1 MTAAPKNNVPS
12 QTAHG
17 IASFLSNP
25 SLQLLLLLVLLL
37 SGIWTSIHV
46 QLRSTHDQITGAARR
61 DGDNLSYA
69 FAEQVKASLRG
80 IDLSLIS
87 LREAWQRHPE
97 HFREAVL
104 RQQNYFT
111 QEVSFQVAVI
121 DADGMLVY
129 SNLEPAT
136 KPMSLADREHFRV
149 HRERASDQLFIS
161 KPVLGRVSKR
171 WSLQF
176 TRPILDPDNRFR
188 GVMVMS
194 VAPEYFSRFYDTID
208 LGENG
213 MISLVKS
220 SGEIMA
226 RSPDS
231 EIGLGK
237 SLRNRPFLV
246 SGVAEKGSFQAAAQT
261 DLIERVFTWRLL
273 PDFGLV
279 VVVGQ
284 SNEKILAP
292 YYHQR
297 RVLLIGGTLVSV
309 LLTAF
314 LFTLHVGLRQRARTI
329 TALTESEERNR
340 LRVAALEAV
349 GNAVVITNAKAE
361 IEWVNQAFEK
371 LTGYKRADALG
382 RLPSEL
388 VKSGLHDSDY
398 YEALWQTILSG
409 KTWRGEIV
417 NRRMDGSLYDE
428 ELVIAPVMAASGAI
442 THFVGVKQ
450 DISERKSSQKALQ
463 QSHDLLAKLSAQV
476 PGVIYQ
482 YRLYPDGRVSL
493 SFVSEASRDIFGIE
507 AELARKD
514 PSLIFSRYHRDDADG
529 VRDSI
534 LESGRTLQP
543 WCHEFRI
550 VLPQRGVR
558 WVRCDARPEM
568 LEDGSILW
576 HGFIADITESKQ
588 AEQALR
594 SSEERWKFALEGAG
608 DAVWQWDFARNEIR
622 FSRRLYEMLGASDD
636 EIGRTFEDWLRF
648 VHPEDLPRMQEDI
661 KRYLE
666 GGSTTFVTEH
676 RVLCKDGSTKW
687 VLARGMAISH
697 DENGKPLS
705 MIGTQSDTT
714 ERKLA
719 DEQLRIAAAAFESQ
733 EGMMVTDA
741 NGIILRVNRA
751 FEELTGYSAAEV
763 IGQTPAI
770 LKSGRQGEDF
780 YQEMW
785 GVIEQQGHWEG
796 EIWNR
801 RKNGELY
808 PEWLVITAVKDANGR
823 VTHYVSAFSDITARK
838 EAEMQIRNLAFYD
851 PLTTLPNRRLLIDR
865 VTQLLAASARSGRYA
880 ALMMIDLDH
889 FKTLND
895 TMGHDVG
902 DQLLVQ
908 VAERLSASVRECDTV
923 ARLGGDEFVIMLQDL
938 SIDEKAAATQIE
950 TVAAKILATLNQ
962 PYPLKGLDAG
972 GYRNTP
978 SIGITQ
984 FCGRKD
990 GFDVLLKQADIALYQ
1005 AKDAGRNTIRFYSNE
1020 MQSVLN
1026 QKALLEAGLRQA
1038 LENNGFRLY
1047 YQPQVNESHVI
1058 VGAEALLR
1066 WQPPGKPMV
1075 GPAEFIPLAEET
1087 GLILPIGQ
1095 WVLESACKQ
1104 LADWERMSH
1113 ASAIEISVNVSA
1125 RQFRQP
1131 GFVAMVRNVLTTTGA
1146 NPSRLKLELTETLI
1160 LDDVND
1166 TASKMQELRELG
1178 VTLALDDFG
1187 TGYSSLSYL
1196 KRLPLDQVKIDQS
1209 FVRHSAADP
1218 SDAAIVETII
1228 NMSHTLGLQ
1237 VIAEGVE
1244 TAEQLAFLQSHECKN
1259 FQGYLFGRPMPL
1271 DEIEQL
1277 LMSAIVSGE
1286 ASHCVTP
1293 DASS

>member
-1 MTAAPKNNVPS
+1 MTDVSKSNISPP
-12 QTAHG
+12 TASG
-17 IASFLSNP
+17 TFSSLSNP
-25 SLQLLLLLVLLL
+25 SLQLLVLLVLLL
-37 SGIWTSIHV
+37 SGIWGSIYL
-46 QLRSTHDQITGAARR
+46 QLRSTHDQIVSVARR

-87 LREAWQRHPE
+87 LREAWQSHPKQF
-97 HFREAVL
+97 HEAVL
-104 RQQNYFT
+104 QQQNYFT
-111 QEVSFQVAVI
+111 REVSFQIGVI

-129 SNLEPAT
+129 SNLDPTA
-136 KPMSLADREHFRV
+136 KPISLADREHFRV

-161 KPVLGRVSKR
+161 KPILGRVSKR
-171 WSLQF
+171 WSIQF
-176 TRPILDPDNRFR
+176 TRPIIGPDKRFR

-208 LGENG
+208 LGKNG

-231 EIGLGK
+231 QIGLGK
-237 SLRNRPFLV
+237 SLRNRPFFAPDA
-246 SGVAEKGSFQAAAQT
+246 AEKGSFQAPAQT

-273 PDFGLV
+273 PEFGLV
-279 VVVGQ
+279 VVISQ
-284 SNEKILAP
+284 SSEHILAP
-292 YYHQR
+292 YNHQR
-297 RVLLIGGTLVSV
+297 KILLIGGVLVSM
-309 LLTAF
+309 LLIAF
-314 LFTLHVGLRQRARTI
+314 LFALHVGLRQRARTI
-329 TALTESEERNR
+329 SAFRQSEERNR

-349 GNAVVITNAKAE
+349 GNAVVITNARAE

-371 LTGYKRADALG
+371 LTGYKREDALG
-382 RLPSEL
+382 RRPSEL
-388 VKSGLHDSDY
+388 IKSGRHDSAY
-398 YEALWQTILSG
+398 YEALWKTILSG
-409 KTWRGEIV
+409 KTWRGEII
-417 NRRMDGSLYDE
+417 NRRKDGSLYDE
-428 ELVIAPVMAASGAI
+428 ELVIAPVMTASGAI

-450 DISERKSSQKALQ
+450 DISERKSTQQALQ
-463 QSHDLLAKLSAQV
+463 QSHDLLTKLSAQV

-482 YRLYPDGRVSL
+482 YRLFPDGRISL
-493 SFVSEASRDIFGIE
+493 PFVSEAVRDLFGIE
-507 AELARKD
+507 AVQAQEDA
-514 PSLIFSRYHRDDADG
+514 SLIFSLYHPDDVAG
-529 VRDSI
+529 INESI
-534 LESGRTLQP
+534 LESAHSLRP
-543 WCHEFRI
+543 WHHEFRI
-550 VLPQRGVR
+550 VRPQHGVR
-558 WVRCDARPEM
+558 WLLGDARPEM

-576 HGFIADITESKQ
+576 HGYINDITENKQ
-588 AEQALR
+588 AEQTLR
-594 SSEERWKFALEGAG
+594 ISEERWKFALEGAG
-608 DAVWQWDFARNEIR
+608 DAVWQWDFAKDDVR
-622 FSRRLYEMLGASDD
+622 FSKRLYEILGVSEG
-636 EIGRTFEDWLRF
+636 EIGHTFEDCRHF
-648 VHPEDLPRMQEDI
+648 IHPEDLPRMREDL
-661 KRYLE
+661 KNYFK
-666 GGSTTFVTEH
+666 GHSATFVTEH
-676 RVLCKDGSTKW
+676 RVICKDGGTKW
-687 VLARGMAISH
+687 LLVRGMAVSR
-697 DENGKPLS
+697 DENGKPIS
-705 MIGTQSDTT
+705 MIGTQSDMT

-741 NGIILRVNRA
+741 HGIILRVNRA

-763 IGQTPAI
+763 IGQTPAV

-808 PEWLVITAVKDANGR
+808 PEWLIITAVKDANGR
-823 VTHYVSAFSDITARK
+823 VTHYVSTFSDITARK

-851 PLTTLPNRRLLIDR
+851 PLTALPNRRLLTDR

-908 VAERLSASVRECDTV
+908 VAERLSAAVRECDTV
-923 ARLGGDEFVIMLQDL
+923 ARIGGDEFVVMLQDL
-938 SIDEKAAATQIE
+938 SADEKIAATQVE
-950 TVAAKILATLNQ
+950 TVAAKILGALNQ

-984 FCGRKD
+984 FCGRKE

-1005 AKDAGRNTIRFYSNE
+1005 AKDAGRNTIRFYSAE

-1026 QKALLEAGLRQA
+1026 DKALLEAGLRHA

-1075 GPAEFIPLAEET
+1075 GPAEFISLAEET

-1095 WVLESACKQ
+1095 WVLETACKQ
-1104 LADWERMSH
+1104 QADWERMSN
-1113 ASAIEISVNVSA
+1113 ANAIEISINVSA

-1131 GFVAMVRNVLTTTGA
+1131 GFVSMVRNALAATGA
-1146 NPSRLKLELTETLI
+1146 NPSRLKLELTESLI
-1160 LDDVND
+1160 LDDVNE

-1244 TAEQLAFLQSHECKN
+1244 TVEQLTFLKSHECKN
-1259 FQGYLFGRPMPL
+1259 FQGYLFGRPMPP
-1271 DEIEQL
+1271 DEMEQL
-1277 LMSAIVSGE
+1277 LASAIVSE
-1286 ASHCVTP
+1286 ETSTLRKA
-1293 DASS
+1293 